1 MQPCISLLLQNFIC
15 TENIYTD
22 MAVAFIINTDD
33 TCWEPGSERERGS
46 GRAMGSV
53 QTPSH
58 KHVPATV
65 LSYVPGAP
73 GASTQGLPLG
83 GRWWHHDQQV
93 LGLGFQYHKFAFVIL
108 ARSQRL

>member
-46 GRAMGSV
+46 GRAVGSV

-73 GASTQGLPLG
+73 GASTQGLPFRVAVG
-83 GRWWHHDQQV
+83 GIMTNKCWGW
-93 LGLGFQYHKFAFVIL
+93 GFSTTSL
-108 ARSQRL
+108 LL